1 MSTSHYSNGNYE
13 PIKSSNP
20 HPALISPSRTDDYPE
35 IPEASGLSRHSRPAQ
50 TDVGSQTMR
59 IPLPI
64 HYSASRRGRQNKA
77 LWLFIAGLAL
87 TVVDGVCLAFYADM
101 PIESVI
107 LAALSMIAGGF
118 ITAVAV
124 SLVKY

>member
-1 MSTSHYSNGNYE
+1 MSTSHYS
-13 PIKSSNP
+13 KA
-20 HPALISPSRTDDYPE
+20 HAAHADVTSPSRTDDYPE
-35 IPEASGLSRHSRPAQ
+35 IHEASGLSRQCRPAQ

-64 HYSASRRGRQNKA
+64 TYSAARHRQRNKA
-77 LWLFIAGLAL
+77 VWLLLAGLAL
-87 TVVDGVCLAFYADM
+87 TVVDGVGLAFYADL
-101 PIESVI
+101 PVESVI
-107 LAALSMIAGGF
+107 LAALSMLAGGF

>member
-1 MSTSHYSNGNYE
+1 MSTSHYS
-13 PIKSSNP
+13 KT
-20 HPALISPSRTDDYPE
+20 HADVTSPSRTDDYPE
-35 IPEASGLSRHSRPAQ
+35 IPEASGLSRQCRPAQ

-64 HYSASRRGRQNKA
+64 TYSASRRTRRSKA
-77 LWLFIAGLAL
+77 LWLFLAGLAL
-87 TVVDGVCLAFYADM
+87 TVVDGIALALCADL
-101 PIESVI
+101 PVESVVI
-107 LAALSMIAGGF
+107 AALSMLTGLF

>member
-1 MSTSHYSNGNYE
+1 MSTSHYS
-13 PIKSSNP
+13 KT
-20 HPALISPSRTDDYPE
+20 HADLTSPSRTDDYPE

-64 HYSASRRGRQNKA
+64 TYSASRRVRRSKA
-77 LWLFIAGLAL
+77 LWLFLAGLAL
-87 TVVDGVCLAFYADM
+87 TVVDGVGLAFYADM

>member
-1 MSTSHYSNGNYE
+1 MSTSHYS
-13 PIKSSNP
+13 KT
-20 HPALISPSRTDDYPE
+20 HADLTSPSRTDDYPE
-35 IPEASGLSRHSRPAQ
+35 IPEASGLSRQCRPAQ
-50 TDVGSQTMR
+50 TDVGAHTMR

-64 HYSASRRGRQNKA
+64 TYSASRRVRRSKA
-77 LWLFIAGLAL
+77 LWLFLAGLAL
-87 TVVDGVCLAFYADM
+87 TVVDGVGLAFYADM